1 MKQPGFMIYA
11 EEWST
16 YAEDF
21 SDEELGRMLRA
32 LLSYFNTQEQTDF
45 ADRGMRQFFRQAAKS
60 IDLDAERYALKC
72 RQNAYNRYKG
82 ACRQQNKTPL
92 DFEQWLTNVDD
103 RQGPSPIS
111 IPTSITNIN
120 SQYSK
125 TNSQPSTST
134 PTYNP
139 RAESGADFG
148 AGGYRPL
155 SEDEFEKKRERA
167 IAALSAI
174 GRGI

>member
-1 MKQPGFMIYA
+1 MGYNMPVLKIQDKPRRGDRSEAMKQPGFMIYA

-32 LLSYFNTQEQTDF
+32 LLSYFSTQEQTDF

-82 ACRQQNKTPL
+82 SCRQQNKTPL
-92 DFEQWLTNVDD
+92 DFEQWLTSVDD

-111 IPTSITNIN
+111 IPR
-120 SQYSK
+120 Q
-125 TNSQPSTST
+125 
-134 PTYNP
+134 
-139 RAESGADFG
+139 
-148 AGGYRPL
+148 GGRRQNRY
-155 SEDEFEKKRERA
+155 
-167 IAALSAI
+167 
-174 GRGI
+174 

>member
-32 LLSYFNTQEQTDF
+32 LL
-45 ADRGMRQFFRQAAKS
+45 MRQFFRQAAKS

-125 TNSQPSTST
+125 TNSQVSIPT
-134 PTYNP
+134 PTHNP
-139 RAESGADFG
+139 RAGSGADFAAG
-148 AGGYRPL
+148 AYRPL

-167 IAALSAI
+167 IASLTGI
-174 GRGI
+174 GLGI

>member
-1 MKQPGFMIYA
+1 MKQPGFMIYD

-32 LLSYFNTQEQTDF
+32 LLSYFSTQEQTDF

-82 ACRQQNKTPL
+82 TCRQQNKTPL

-125 TNSQPSTST
+125 TNSQASIST

-139 RAESGADFG
+139 RAESGTDFG
-148 AGGYRPL
+148 TGGYRPL

-167 IAALSAI
+167 IASLTGI
-174 GRGI
+174 GLGI